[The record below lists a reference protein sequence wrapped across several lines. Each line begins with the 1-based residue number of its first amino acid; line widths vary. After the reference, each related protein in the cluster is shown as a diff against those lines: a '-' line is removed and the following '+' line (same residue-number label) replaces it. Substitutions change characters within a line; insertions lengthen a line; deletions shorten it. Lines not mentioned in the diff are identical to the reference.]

1 MKTKFTATF
10 SNGQTITRNSDHA
23 YAFAWAII
31 RIADDKI
38 EQSGFSADRVNAAK
52 GAQVR
57 VWSGISAR
65 DRKNPSLRRYHV
77 KRAKDR
83 GFASVEAFYATV
95 EAETIAY
102 NAARRIEIVEVRGA

>member
-31 RIADDKI
+31 RIADEGI
-38 EQSGFSADRVNAAK
+38 ENCGFSADRVNAAK
-52 GAQVR
+52 GAQAY

-65 DRKNPSLRRYHV
+65 DRKNPALRRYQV
-77 KRAKDR
+77 KLAKDR
-83 GFASVEAFYATV
+83 GFASVEAFYADC
-95 EAETIAY
+95 EADAVAH
-102 NAARRIEIVEVRGA
+102 NAARRIEIIAL

>member
-52 GAQVR
+52 GAQAH
-57 VWSGISAR
+57 VWSGFSAR
-65 DRKNPSLRRYHV
+65 DRKNLALRRYHV
-77 KRAKDR
+77 KLAKER
-83 GFASVEAFYATV
+83 GFASLEAFYAGA
-95 EAETIAY
+95 EADAAKH
-102 NAARRIEIVEVRGA
+102 NAARRIEIVAL

>member
-1 MKTKFTATF
+1 MTTFTATF
-10 SNGQTITRNSDHA
+10 SNGQTITRNSNHA

-38 EQSGFSADRVNAAK
+38 EQSGFSKDRANAAK

-57 VWSGISAR
+57 VWSGVSAR
-65 DRKNPSLRRYHV
+65 DRTAPDLRRLHV

-83 GFASVEAFYATV
+83 GFVSVEAFYAKCEE
-95 EAETIAY
+95 EAVAY
-102 NAARRIEIVEVRGA
+102 NAARRIEIVEVTGA